1 MTLFHISKTV
11 CAQSAN
17 VMAMATAL
25 GKIKIEP
32 KNLTWQ
38 AVGALTDD
46 GEEDGS
52 VWAQI
57 G

>member
-1 MTLFHISKTV
+1 
-11 CAQSAN
+11 
-17 VMAMATAL
+17 MAMATAL

>member
-1 MTLFHISKTV
+1 
-11 CAQSAN
+11 
-17 VMAMATAL
+17 MATAL

-52 VWAQI
+52 VLGANRLSEKRTRRDA
-57 G
+57 